1 MLAMMLERYAMN
13 NTHDHTEQGIWRQTL
28 LPSLSLFTSLSTLIC
43 CALPALLVTIGLGA
57 ALAGLISIAP
67 WLTVISEY
75 KMALF
80 AVAGVT
86 LCLSTWLQWQARK
99 LPCPIQPNKAKAC
112 QRMRRISWW
121 ILGSAWLLYA
131 VGFFFAFLAV
141 YLL

>member
-1 MLAMMLERYAMN
+1 MMLERFAMN
-13 NTHDHTEQGIWRQTL
+13 NIYDHTEQGIWRQTL

-75 KMALF
+75 KMVLF
-80 AVAGVT
+80 AIAGVT

-112 QRMRRISWW
+112 QRMRHISWW
-121 ILGSAWLLYA
+121 ILGSAWFCMA
-131 VGFFFAFLAV
+131 WGFSLRF
-141 YLL
+141 